1 MKGIKLDLVKEDVE
15 EYRDQVFSSRKDDL
29 YLIALSQK
37 LSIIE
42 PESNQVFIDI
52 DTEEDLEECIERLNV
67 LEETLPYYINVMG
80 YKQTPSKS
88 GEKGKYHI
96 TITFGFDMTPL
107 ERVGMQALLNSDP
120 KREFMNMMRV
130 LVEADMP
137 NIFFEKGNI
146 EDER

>member
-15 EYRDQVFSSRKDDL
+15 GYRDQVFSSRKDDL

-67 LEETLPYYINVMG
+67 LEETLPYYINVIG
-80 YKQTPSKS
+80 LTQTPSKS

-137 NIFFEKGNI
+137 NIFFEKDKEG
-146 EDER
+146 EE